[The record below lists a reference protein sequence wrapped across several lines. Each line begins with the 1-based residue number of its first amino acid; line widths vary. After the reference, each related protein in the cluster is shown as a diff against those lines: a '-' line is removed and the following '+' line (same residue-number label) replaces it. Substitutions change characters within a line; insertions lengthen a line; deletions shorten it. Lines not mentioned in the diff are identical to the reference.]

1 MQLLCMYS
9 VCIYAE
15 EILVASYLWSL
26 ATLIFQPEH
35 ECFCVANAG
44 LFLKK
49 DILLISGEIEL
60 FDHVIHIP

>member
-15 EILVASYLWSL
+15 EILVASYLERL

-35 ECFCVANAG
+35 ESFCIANVG
-44 LFLKK
+44 LFLKTA
-49 DILLISGEIEL
+49 ILLISGEIEL
-60 FDHVIHIP
+60 FDHEIHIP